1 MTTALKTG
9 RILLL
14 AALVAA
20 SSGAWAQWQLDSE
33 KSAVRFISIKNAS
46 VAETHS
52 FGSMVGYVNADGAVQ
67 LVIDL
72 ASVETMIPIR
82 NERMRELLFRT
93 AEFPSA
99 RVTAN
104 VDPAVLEAVAGGGT
118 VATELALALSLH
130 GVESELS
137 GPVLVIGE
145 GDGRLQVLTP
155 EPVLIRAEDY
165 SLAGGIEAL
174 RKIAGL
180 DSISTAVPVTV
191 HLVFTHPG

>member
-1 MTTALKTG
+1 MTKAMKTG
-9 RILLL
+9 RALLM

-20 SSGAWAQWQLDSE
+20 SGSTWAQWQLDSE

-67 LVIDL
+67 LMIDL

-82 NERMRELLFRT
+82 NERMRELLFHT

-104 VDPAVLEAVAGGGT
+104 VDPAVLDAVTGGGT
-118 VATELALALSLH
+118 VATELVLVLSLH
-130 GVESELS
+130 GAERELTV
-137 GPVLVIGE
+137 PVLVIGE

-155 EPVLIRAEDY
+155 APVLIRAEDFG
-165 SLAGGIEAL
+165 LAGGVEAL
-174 RKIAGL
+174 RKVAGL
-180 DSISTAVPVTV
+180 ESISTAVPVTV
-191 HLVFTHPG
+191 HLVFTHPD

>member
-1 MTTALKTG
+1 M
-9 RILLL
+9 

-20 SSGAWAQWQLDSE
+20 SGSTWAQWQLDSE

-67 LVIDL
+67 LMIDL

-82 NERMRELLFRT
+82 NERMRELLFHT

-104 VDPAVLEAVAGGGT
+104 VDPAVLDAVTGGGT
-118 VATELALALSLH
+118 VATELVLVLSLH
-130 GVESELS
+130 GAERELTV
-137 GPVLVIGE
+137 PVLVIGE

-155 EPVLIRAEDY
+155 APVLIRAEDFG
-165 SLAGGIEAL
+165 LAGGVEAL
-174 RKIAGL
+174 RKVAGL
-180 DSISTAVPVTV
+180 ESISTAVPVTV
-191 HLVFTHPG
+191 HLVFTHPD

>member
-137 GPVLVIGE
+137 VPVLVIGE

>member
-1 MTTALKTG
+1 MIEALKTG
-9 RILLL
+9 RALLL
-14 AALVAA
+14 AVLVAA
-20 SSGAWAQWQLDSE
+20 SNSTWAQWQLDSE

-93 AEFPSA
+93 VEFPSA

-104 VDPAVLEAVAGGGT
+104 VDPAVLDAVAGGGT
-118 VATELALALSLH
+118 VATELAFALSLH
-130 GVESELS
+130 GVERELS
-137 GPVLVIGE
+137 VPVLVIGE

-180 DSISTAVPVTV
+180 ESISTAVPVTV